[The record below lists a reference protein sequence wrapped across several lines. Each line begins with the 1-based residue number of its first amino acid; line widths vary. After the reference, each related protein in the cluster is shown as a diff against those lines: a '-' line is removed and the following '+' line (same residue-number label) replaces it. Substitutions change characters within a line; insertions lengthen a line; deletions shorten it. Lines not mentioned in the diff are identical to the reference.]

1 MVITAASTSFEGPI
15 SRLIAILLGREGTVE
30 RERKGLA
37 NHSRSMQER
46 LSLSQLARMAPAS
59 RDIHSVVIVV
69 KFDLAK
75 GHERQVQILA
85 GLKRKISEQLNVTKI
100 LGGKMRR
107 QRPTGRNPTHHIRL
121 QTTGGI
127 ALAAGLATGAGL
139 FSIHSGALIVSSS
152 VSSSTYAGTAAT
164 VTVGQTLPGGGIAT
178 NDGTYPNVF
187 ENAKVDGSFGVHL
200 AAHSQGICP
209 PRP

>member
-107 QRPTGRNPTHHIRL
+107 QRPAGRNPTHHIRL
-121 QTTGGI
+121 QTSLRSRLLCAVSGGI
-127 ALAAGLATGAGL
+127 ALAAGLATGAGQA
-139 FSIHSGALIVSSS
+139 SESSFPFIQAPS
-152 VSSSTYAGTAAT
+152 
-164 VTVGQTLPGGGIAT
+164 
-178 NDGTYPNVF
+178 
-187 ENAKVDGSFGVHL
+187 
-200 AAHSQGICP
+200 
-209 PRP
+209 

>member
-69 KFDLAK
+69 KFDFAK
-75 GHERQVQILA
+75 GHERQVQIRA

-100 LGGKMRR
+100 LGGNDRLDAI
-107 QRPTGRNPTHHIRL
+107 QRITLDFKPAC
-121 QTTGGI
+121 
-127 ALAAGLATGAGL
+127 AL
-139 FSIHSGALIVSSS
+139 VS
-152 VSSSTYAGTAAT
+152 YAPFQ
-164 VTVGQTLPGGGIAT
+164 VEL
-178 NDGTYPNVF
+178 
-187 ENAKVDGSFGVHL
+187 
-200 AAHSQGICP
+200 
-209 PRP
+209 R